1 MSAPDGLGL
10 PDGLS
15 TAEAASRFRAL
26 QTLHLDPPAMVD
38 DWAVLLLPEHEREAL
53 RGEAGRAELAAR
65 RGSFA
70 ISGVGI
76 GSLRFAEDEV
86 LAAVDAGVDQYVV
99 LGAGFD
105 TFAMRHPELAGR
117 LRVFE
122 VDHPDVQALKR
133 ERLVA
138 APHVA
143 LLPEFV
149 PVDFEMTTLGPELRT
164 SSFDPTRPAVVSWM
178 NTLPYLSPGAIEA
191 TLAELA
197 ALLAPSSAMV
207 CNYPCKEVPVSEAQR
222 AVMQGLGANV
232 AARGEPFRSRFRPD
246 DFVALLANHSFVVD
260 LHLTEH
266 DINKRYF
273 ANRPD
278 DFGAGVP
285 ARLVRARRT

>member
-1 MSAPDGLGL
+1 MSTSDGPRL

-26 QTLHLDPPAMVD
+26 QTLHLDPPAMID
-38 DWAVLLLPEHEREAL
+38 DWAVFLLAADEREAL
-53 RGEAGRAELAAR
+53 RGEAGRTELAAH

-86 LAAVDAGVDQYVV
+86 LAAVASGVEQYVV

-105 TFAMRHPELAGR
+105 TFAMRHPEFAGR

-122 VDHPDVQALKR
+122 VDHPRVQALKM
-133 ERLVA
+133 ERLAA
-138 APHVA
+138 APPIA
-143 LLPEFV
+143 LVPHFV
-149 PVDFEMTTLGPELRT
+149 PVDFEVTTLGPELRA
-164 SSFDPTRPAVVSWM
+164 SPFDPTKPAVVSWM

-191 TLAELA
+191 TLAELTA
-197 ALLAPSSAMV
+197 VLAPTSSLL
-207 CNYPCKEVPVSEAQR
+207 CIYPCKDVPVSDAQR
-222 AVMQGLGANV
+222 AVMRGLGASV
-232 AARGEPFRSRFRPD
+232 AARGEPFRSRFRPE
-246 DFVALLANHSFVVD
+246 DFVALLAAHSFVID

-266 DINKRYF
+266 HLNERYF
-273 ANRPD
+273 AHRPD

-285 ARLVRARRT
+285 ARLVRAHRA